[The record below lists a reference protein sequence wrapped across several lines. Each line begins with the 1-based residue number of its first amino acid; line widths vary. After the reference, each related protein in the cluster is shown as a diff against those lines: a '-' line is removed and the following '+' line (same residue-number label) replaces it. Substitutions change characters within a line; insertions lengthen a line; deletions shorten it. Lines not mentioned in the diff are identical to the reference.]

1 MKRKAIVVYVA
12 GATLAIAALA
22 QAADTYPTRPI
33 RAVVPFTPGS
43 TTDIIARSVGERLN
57 VGLGQ
62 NVIIDNRSGAGGTIG
77 AAIAAQAPADGYT
90 LLIHSS
96 SHTVNPA
103 MYAKLP
109 YDTVRDFSGITPLA
123 SLPNV
128 LVISPSKGIRSVKDL
143 IAAAKSKP
151 GSVTFAS
158 AGQGSATH
166 LNAEKFRVRA
176 GMEVV
181 HPPSKEAADGA
192 LVFRPGWGGRVSGGA
207 GAPALAGG
215 CIREGAVAFGSP
227 VSVETGLG
235 TRGRRGPAPS
245 RADCRVRHIVPAGTP
260 GTVGTAGP
268 GTGRGWTPK
277 PKTNPSRPATG
288 RTFWS
293 TPAPWPRPS
302 SPSRCPPRKHRAP
315 GEKTTIKGSASASSC
330 TA

>member
-181 HPPSKEAADGA
+181 HVPFKGSPEALVEVMQGRVHYYFCPVAPVLPFIKEGKVMALAVGSAKRSSVLPDVPTTVEAGVPGSDYNFWIGMLVPAKTPRAIVTRLHQETQKALASPEIKKRFADLGAEAMPLTPEQFDALVKTELAANKAIVEAA
-192 LVFRPGWGGRVSGGA
+192 
-207 GAPALAGG
+207 
-215 CIREGAVAFGSP
+215 
-227 VSVETGLG
+227 GLK
-235 TRGRRGPAPS
+235 AQ
-245 RADCRVRHIVPAGTP
+245 
-260 GTVGTAGP
+260 
-268 GTGRGWTPK
+268 
-277 PKTNPSRPATG
+277 
-288 RTFWS
+288 
-293 TPAPWPRPS
+293 
-302 SPSRCPPRKHRAP
+302 
-315 GEKTTIKGSASASSC
+315 
-330 TA
+330 